1 MPSKTSAGETGV
13 DETGVGETG
22 VGETTVAQAWRSA
35 QSQLLAANLE
45 GVKPA
50 AAAKFEAQLLL
61 QTAAGV
67 NRAWLLAHEY
77 DALPSPIAAAFAR
90 LLQRR
95 LNGEPIAYIL
105 GRREFYGLNLMVSPD
120 TLIPRADTETLVDA
134 ALAKI
139 AANRPA
145 TILDLGTGSGAIAL
159 AIAAQR
165 PLTDIIAVDASL
177 AAIAIAQQNAQAL
190 AISNVHFFAS
200 DWFEQ
205 LAPQRFDL
213 IVSNPPYIALHDA
226 HLGQGDL
233 RFEPLSA
240 LTSGID
246 GLDAIRHIVAHSLI
260 YLKPQAWLM
269 LEHGYNQAEQVV
281 ALMAQTGLVDI
292 VTFKDLGGND
302 RVTIAKNPLIVSTH
316 WD

>member
-1 MPSKTSAGETGV
+1 MTAVNDAVTI
-13 DETGVGETG
+13 DETVSAETSIG
-22 VGETTVAQAWRSA
+22 KASLAQTWRTA
-35 QSQLLAANLE
+35 QGQLLAAASLE
-45 GVKPA
+45 GVLQASA
-50 AAAKFEAQLLL
+50 ARLEAQLLL

-67 NRAWLLAHEY
+67 NRAWLMAHAD
-77 DALPSPIAAAFAR
+77 DAVPSAVAADYQR

-105 GRREFYGLNLMVSPD
+105 GRREFYGLNLMISTA
-120 TLIPRADTETLVDA
+120 TLIPRADSETLVDA

-139 AANRPA
+139 AVNRPA
-145 TILDLGTGSGAIAL
+145 SILDLGTGSGAIAL
-159 AIAAQR
+159 AIAQQR
-165 PLTDIIAVDASL
+165 PLSAIIALDASV
-177 AAIAIAQQNAQAL
+177 AAIDIAQQNAQAL
-190 AISNVHFFAS
+190 AISNVSFISS

-213 IVSNPPYIALHDA
+213 IVSNPPYIAEHDA
-226 HLGQGDL
+226 HLQLGDL

-240 LTSGID
+240 LASGID
-246 GLDAIRHIVAHSLI
+246 GLDAIRHIIAHSLV

-269 LEHGYNQAEQVV
+269 LEHGYNQAESVT
-281 ALMAQTGLVDI
+281 ALMAETGLVNI
-292 VTFKDLGGND
+292 VTIKDLGGNA

>member
-1 MPSKTSAGETGV
+1 LTALVAETS
-13 DETGVGETG
+13 VGE
-22 VGETTVAQAWRSA
+22 AWRSA
-35 QSQLLAANLE
+35 QSQLLTAADLSAVLQASE
-45 GVKPA
+45 
-50 AAAKFEAQLLL
+50 AKLEAQLLL

-67 NRAWLLAHEY
+67 NRAWLVAHEN
-77 DALPSPIAAAFAR
+77 DTLATGIAAAFQR

-105 GRREFYGLNLMVSPD
+105 GHREFYGLNLTVSPA

-134 ALAKI
+134 ALDKI
-139 AANRPA
+139 AVSRPA
-145 TILDLGTGSGAIAL
+145 SILDLGTGSGAIAL
-159 AIAAQR
+159 AIAQQR
-165 PLTDIIAVDASL
+165 PLSEVIALDAC
-177 AAIAIAQQNAQAL
+177 AAAVNIAQKNAQAL
-190 AISNVHFFAS
+190 AISNVSFVAS

-213 IVSNPPYIALHDA
+213 IVSNPPYIAEHDV

-240 LTSGID
+240 LASGAD
-246 GLDAIRHIVAHSLI
+246 GLDAIRHIIEHSLI

-269 LEHGYNQAEQVV
+269 LEHGYDQALQV
-281 ALMAQTGLVDI
+281 AELMAQTGLVNI
-292 VTFKDLGGND
+292 ITLKDLGGND
-302 RVTIAKNPLIVSTH
+302 RVTMAKNPLIVSTH